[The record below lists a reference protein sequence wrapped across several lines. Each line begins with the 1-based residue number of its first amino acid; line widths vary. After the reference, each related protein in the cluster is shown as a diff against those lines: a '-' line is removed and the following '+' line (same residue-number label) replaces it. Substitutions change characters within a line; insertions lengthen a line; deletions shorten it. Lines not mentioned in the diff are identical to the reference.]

1 MTDTQTAERPLIDV
15 ERILTPI
22 PGDLPAGEDI
32 RYEPEFDALA
42 EARRMD
48 DDTDK
53 GIWQTDD
60 VKRAD
65 WKGVAAGATD
75 LLATRSKDLQIAVW
89 LVQALVQQHGPS
101 AIAPGLSMLAGLAET
116 FWDGLYPRIDE
127 DGDMEAR
134 FAPLSWLDER
144 LSRDLLAMPIALPE
158 QGAKSGLRLQDWQNA
173 QRLRKLAGR
182 DARAYKAAI
191 AEGEVPVERI
201 VKDVE
206 KTPSEFYV
214 VQRDSLKAAEA
225 AAHALGAVLDRL
237 AGRNAPALSRFKR
250 TVEELCRFQ
259 EDVLRKRGVALEPV
273 APAAA
278 PEDAADGDVAA
289 APDATARPAGAGWTG
304 GPRNREEAYGMLR
317 QIADYLE
324 KEEPHSPTSYLV
336 RRAAS
341 WGQLSLPELY
351 ADLLGDRGEVGRMF
365 SVLRLKDE

>member
-1 MTDTQTAERPLIDV
+1 MTDTQTAERTIIDV
-15 ERILTPI
+15 DRILMPI

-32 RYEPEFDALA
+32 RYEPEFDALV

-144 LSRDLLAMPIALPE
+144 LARDLLAMPIALPE
-158 QGAKSGLRLQDWQNA
+158 QGAKSGTPASGLAECPAPAQAGRPRCPRLQG
-173 QRLRKLAGR
+173 RHRRRRGAGGAHR
-182 DARAYKAAI
+182 QGCREDAF
-191 AEGEVPVERI
+191 G
-201 VKDVE
+201 
-206 KTPSEFYV
+206 
-214 VQRDSLKAAEA
+214 
-225 AAHALGAVLDRL
+225 
-237 AGRNAPALSRFKR
+237 
-250 TVEELCRFQ
+250 
-259 EDVLRKRGVALEPV
+259 VLR
-273 APAAA
+273 
-278 PEDAADGDVAA
+278 
-289 APDATARPAGAGWTG
+289 RPA
-304 GPRNREEAYGMLR
+304 
-317 QIADYLE
+317 
-324 KEEPHSPTSYLV
+324 
-336 RRAAS
+336 
-341 WGQLSLPELY
+341 
-351 ADLLGDRGEVGRMF
+351 
-365 SVLRLKDE
+365 